1 MNKKFSTL
9 VASLLLSSA
18 FSVYAGN
25 AKPMLA
31 TPTQVETRA
40 TSADVEVGVDVA
52 NLGITL
58 PDYSAAQ
65 FQTPSPEYGQ
75 SLLSKVLPGF
85 TNNSRIFMV
94 GEAGS
99 SLGRN
104 AEYFLKVSAPS
115 SPTTGN
121 VTSMGGYSSSD
132 VENYYWT
139 LANGQLVNNA
149 GRVLTID
156 GVSDHL
162 EIIPMIENGNPTQC
176 FVIGNRDSQGNIR
189 FVKWNS
195 GVLKFTNA
203 AADYTELQNATF
215 FVSVETAYLTPYT
228 YSDLD
233 DVLDKGFTLDV
244 TSKVDADLDVVD
256 ADVFTGSL
264 ETASTG
270 TYYQIKNG
278 NKFIVFD
285 SNANVTSDGFSEKGK
300 FKLVEGVAAGQYSYF
315 QVSKADNGS
324 DDVLVCVSDVAAGTS
339 PYRLYIANAGGTYAL
354 TVAEEGQLG
363 LVAQNWA
370 ATTLSGSSI
379 VDPRTFLTGQFYTID
394 YVGST
399 DENNQEAYKK
409 GGRLA
414 VLGDEDDYVPASGLY
429 EKAPEAQWAVS
440 SSTNGTVDGNNII
453 FTNRENPSIKVTI
466 KELRKDAGK
475 TYYRVSDITKAR
487 GENGIDKGD
496 CITITPVAE
505 HSQNDGYAVFD
516 ANDLRNKTW
525 YLGQTRQTA
534 DGDINVY
541 WAENHA
547 GSHQIGATVEEEKA
561 SKWNLSLV
569 TKNTN
574 VADKPYDTQI
584 DSVLVVST
592 LQKWNDAKSRIDAV
606 QDTLVI
612 LPYAFQNRSNAEF
625 VKFNDGTNLNY
636 YECRP
641 YGLNEEKV
649 FDKGSLNNNKNK
661 FVSSDARF
669 ALKMKADGSYNYVVL
684 APRNGALKSQNFY
697 NLKNGAVE
705 VVTADNYALKKV
717 FQENSTLLG
726 TWSQMNMYAK
736 DANSLMFVTEVTAP
750 EYRKLVTTA
759 NLDTIKLYRADNEAQ
774 VVYEKKDTKASTL
787 LERPVS
793 FLNIDNVEQF
803 KDINPALYADTAYVN
818 RGNNTRYQYLLGV
831 NIEHKEG
838 WYCDEHG
845 FTATPPCKHAVPVS
859 YNQGR
864 YLINMIDTANILAAD
879 LKVSIHNNPFINET
893 EEGNQC
899 AKLAFVDA
907 IHVLTDSVDM
917 TKADKLYVINN
928 EEDRTK
934 YSVIDLSTPD
944 FNVAKFAFK
953 YTDSMVDDNFK
964 IQTLYMP
971 YDPANYAKGNANDPL
986 KNVTEEGYLRWV
998 NGCVVV
1004 DNAYAKGDVFNMNED
1019 ETRTPTA
1026 NEEITAEG
1034 SVVVAGVNGAVVVK
1048 GAEGKS
1054 VIVSTI
1060 LGKVVANE
1068 VLTSDNATIAAP
1080 AGVVV
1085 VSVDGESFKVVVK

>member
-40 TSADVEVGVDVA
+40 TSADVEAGVDVA

-65 FQTPSPEYGQ
+65 FQAPSPEYDQ

-94 GEAGS
+94 GDAGS
-99 SLGRN
+99 ILPGN
-104 AEYFLKVSAPS
+104 TEYFLNVSAPTTPS
-115 SPTTGN
+115 TGN
-121 VTSMGGYSSSD
+121 VTSMGGYKSTN
-132 VENYYWT
+132 VEDFYWT
-139 LANGQLVNNA
+139 LIDGQLVNNA

-156 GVSDHL
+156 GVSNYL
-162 EIIPMIENGNPTQC
+162 EIIPILNNGVATQC

-203 AADYTELQNATF
+203 AANYTELQNATF
-215 FVSVETAYLTPYT
+215 FVSVETAYLSPYS

-233 DVLDKGFTLDV
+233 DVLATGFTLDV
-244 TSKVDADLDVVD
+244 TSKVDPDLDVVD
-256 ADVFTGSL
+256 ADVFAGSL
-264 ETASTG
+264 KTATTG
-270 TYYQIKNG
+270 TYYRINNG

-285 SNANVTSDGFSEKGK
+285 SNANVTSDGYSEKGK
-300 FKLVEGVAAGQYSYF
+300 FKLVDGVAAGQYSYF

-324 DDVLVCVSDVAAGTS
+324 DDVLVKVSNADTGS
-339 PYRLYIANAGGTYAL
+339 NPYRLYIANAGGTYAL
-354 TVAEEGQLG
+354 TVAEEGQAG

-379 VDPRTFLTGQFYTID
+379 VNPRTFLTGEFYTID

-399 DENNQEAYKK
+399 NTANQEAYKK

-440 SSTNGTVDGNNII
+440 SGSNATVDGNKIV
-453 FTNRENPSIKVTI
+453 FTNRENPSISVTI

-475 TYYRVSDITKAR
+475 TYYRVSDITKTT
-487 GENGIDKGD
+487 GENGIDLGD

-525 YLGQTRQTA
+525 YLGQARQTA

-569 TKNTN
+569 TKNTGI
-574 VADKPYDTQI
+574 AKYDTQI

-625 VKFNDGTNLNY
+625 VKFNDGVNLNY

-641 YGLNEEKV
+641 YGLNEVKEIK
-649 FDKGSLNNNKNK
+649 KA
-661 FVSSDARF
+661 SDARF
-669 ALKMKADGSYNYVVL
+669 ALKMKADGTYNYVVL
-684 APRNGALKSQNFY
+684 DPRTSASYDPTNSTENANVEAVTGAYASESQ
-697 NLKNGAVE
+697 
-705 VVTADNYALKKV
+705 KV
-717 FQENSTLLG
+717 FQENSTING

-845 FTATPPCKHAVPVS
+845 FTETPPCKHAVPVS

-893 EEGNQC
+893 EEGNKC

-971 YDPANYAKGNANDPL
+971 YDPANYAKGNADDPL

-1034 SVVVAGVNGAVVVK
+1034 SVVVAGTNGAVVVK

>member
-40 TSADVEVGVDVA
+40 TSADVEEALPWTGATLSIPA
-52 NLGITL
+52 NVKGRV
-58 PDYSAAQ
+58 
-65 FQTPSPEYGQ
+65 
-75 SLLSKVLPGF
+75 LSGF
-85 TNNSRIFMV
+85 TNNARI
-94 GEAGS
+94 
-99 SLGRN
+99 LPIN
-104 AEYFLKVSAPS
+104 
-115 SPTTGN
+115 TGN
-121 VTSMGGYSSSD
+121 SALNYIQGMASDNSFNLGTYSSSSAD
-132 VENYYWT
+132 YFYWT
-139 LANGQLVNNA
+139 LVNGHLVNNA
-149 GRVLTID
+149 GQTFSF
-156 GVSDHL
+156 VSNSDFF
-162 EIIPMIENGNPTQC
+162 EIIPLTISGQASQY
-176 FVIGNRDSQGNIR
+176 FVLGQRNAL
-189 FVKWNS
+189 
-195 GVLKFTNA
+195 GVLSYVSYSAGNFSMTSDRNSA
-203 AADYTELQNATF
+203 MVC
-215 FVSVETAYLTPYT
+215 VSVETGYNTPYT
-228 YSDLD
+228 YDQLN
-233 DVLDKGFTLDV
+233 DVLATGFTLDV

-256 ADVFTGSL
+256 ADVFAGDLEAITTTTG
-264 ETASTG
+264 
-270 TYYQIKNG
+270 YYQIKNG

-300 FKLVEGVAAGQYSYF
+300 FKLVDAVVAGQYSFF

-324 DDVLVCVSDVAAGTS
+324 DDVLVRVSSVAAGTT

-354 TVAEEGQLG
+354 TVAKETQPANFD
-363 LVAQNWA
+363 AQNWA

-379 VDPRTFLTGQFYTID
+379 VDPRTFLTGEFYTID

-399 DENNQEAYKK
+399 DENNQEVYKK

-414 VLGDEDDYVPASGLY
+414 ILGDEDDYVPASGLY
-429 EKAPEAQWAVS
+429 AKAPEAQWAVS
-440 SSTNGTVDGNNII
+440 SGSNATVDGNKIV
-453 FTNRENPSIKVTI
+453 FTNRENPSISVTI
-466 KELRKDAGK
+466 EELRKDAGK

-487 GENGIDKGD
+487 GENGIDEGD

-534 DGDINVY
+534 DGDIDVY

-574 VADKPYDTQI
+574 VPDKPYDTQI

-717 FQENSTLLG
+717 FQENSTVDG
-726 TWSQMNMYAK
+726 TWSQMDMYAK
-736 DANSLMFVTEVTAP
+736 DANSLMFVTEVSAP
-750 EYRKLVTTA
+750 EYRKLVSE
-759 NLDTIKLYRADNEAQ
+759 LGVDTVKIYRAENEAQ
-774 VVYEKKDTKASTL
+774 VVYEKRDAKSVVEGRTL
-787 LERPVS
+787 S
-793 FLNIDNVEQF
+793 FLNIDNDVQF
-803 KDINPALYADTAYVN
+803 GEINPALYVDTAYVN

-831 NIEHKEG
+831 NVTEHKG
-838 WYCDEHG
+838 FYCPDHG
-845 FTATPPCKHAVPVS
+845 FATERPCEHAEEVIYKS
-859 YNQGR
+859 GR
-864 YLINMIDTANILAAD
+864 YLINMIDTANIKAKE
-879 LKVSIHNNPFINET
+879 LKVSIHNNPYINET
-893 EEGNQC
+893 EEGNYC
-899 AKLAFVDA
+899 AKLSFVDA
-907 IHVLTDSVDM
+907 IHVLKEVSG
-917 TKADKLYVINN
+917 KEGYADQLYVINN
-928 EEDRTK
+928 GDTTAL
-934 YSVIDLSTPD
+934 DMSTPD

-953 YTDSMVDDNFK
+953 YVDSMNSDEFK
-964 IQTLYMP
+964 IQTLWKDYNP
-971 YDPANYAKGNANDPL
+971 DTYGTNAYKAPS
-986 KNVTEEGYLRWV
+986 EEGYLRWV